1 MTMRKLLVLAG
12 LPITGLAMGIGAGLW
27 LAEAPADPDST
38 PAEAVEGESTAEP
51 EAPEE
56 EGEAPEFAK
65 LNNQFIVPVVEQG
78 QVAALVILSI
88 SLEVSAGKTEQ
99 VFAVEP
105 RLRDSLLRV
114 LFDHANNGGF
124 AGHFTNPEAMTQ
136 LRRALLEAG
145 RQELGHDLR
154 DVLILDIV
162 RQDS

>member
-1 MTMRKLLVLAG
+1 MAMRRLPVLIG
-12 LPITGLAMGIGAGLW
+12 LPIAGLALGVGAGLW
-27 LAEAPADPDST
+27 FAEAPAGPE
-38 PAEAVEGESTAEP
+38 PAGAETVEGEAATEP
-51 EAPEE
+51 EAPAD
-56 EGEAPEFAK
+56 EGEAPEFVK
-65 LNNQFIVPVVEQG
+65 LNNQFIVPVVERG

-88 SLEVSAGKTEQ
+88 SLEVSPGLTEQ

-105 RLRDSLLRV
+105 RLRDSMLRV

-124 AGHFTNPEAMTQ
+124 AGHFTNSAALTP

-145 RQELGHDLR
+145 RQELGRDLQ